1 MDVGAPEIEVHGWF
15 CVSESLSASK
25 EQCWSVHECV
35 CMCVCMHKHAHVESM
50 GVSCLPDDSLPYVVS
65 QVFVVG
71 LA

>member
-1 MDVGAPEIEVHGWF
+1 MGGSVYQKVFLPQKSSVGLFMNVY
-15 CVSESLSASK
+15 
-25 EQCWSVHECV
+25 
-35 CMCVCMHKHAHVESM
+35 MCVCMHKHAHVESM